1 MQLFLQGEEA
11 KEFQRKNIKVFRG
24 RPVISY
30 AIDAA
35 KKSQLFDKIVVST
48 DDERIS
54 QTAQKY
60 GAEVPFVR
68 PKSLSDDKTS
78 SVDVIK
84 HCLKYLN
91 QKELFLKMFVVFIH
105 AYHF

>member
-1 MQLFLQGEEA
+1 MKIAIIPAREEA
-11 KEFQRKNIKVFRG
+11 KNSKNIKVFRG

-48 DDERIS
+48 DDEIS

-91 QKELFLKMFVVFIH
+91 QKELLKMFVVFIH